1 MREETLHNTLVFIGE
16 IDQSRLEAL
25 KLSAL
30 EVSASRFE
38 LSFEQAHYW
47 GHNRIVYAAPD
58 QVPPRLMQLHDVL
71 AQCLSRHQF
80 SFDQREYQPHITLIR
95 NALPTDELLPELQ
108 PVSWQ
113 VKDFALVQ
121 SEQQDGQPNYR
132 VLARFPLKP
141 SQENHAK

>member
-1 MREETLHNTLVFIGE
+1 MIDQPGHSFVKIFFALWPTAAERGDLAVWQTALKRIYGGRVMREETLHNTLVFIGE

-58 QVPPRLMQLHDVL
+58 LGPPQLIQLHDVL

-80 SFDQREYQPHITLIR
+80 SFD
-95 NALPTDELLPELQ
+95 
-108 PVSWQ
+108 
-113 VKDFALVQ
+113 
-121 SEQQDGQPNYR
+121 
-132 VLARFPLKP
+132 
-141 SQENHAK
+141 